1 MIIVAVSLCTTV
13 TVSSVDYVEID
24 GQVTEEGT
32 RAPVEGARVE
42 IYRVQR
48 WRRYSS
54 GWDEVHTLTTDSSGG
69 FTVRLEAN
77 VQHRVVIYHEEGDRV
92 DYVPY
97 GDHLNLDMGEA
108 SLDVEL
114 RRCAEVEVRGL
125 AYFVETTSIPST
137 SIRVAEYES
146 GETILSGGMSLTYG
160 TVGESFTS
168 YLGLPSNVVLAPSGA
183 PFKLYVRSSVGTS
196 RQAITR
202 DLEVE
207 VFADGLDAGERAEID
222 LRSIVLPENIE
233 YVADGT
239 SSLEALLL
247 EKESEGFFLAV
258 ERQRLSRAAGLVAEA
273 EAQMETGSYEDS
285 FTSLREAYI
294 VLTDV
299 RGAVEGMVGDAAR
312 STYTLILF
320 IAVTSFVVS
329 SLVFEAAVLKAACS
343 SAAYFVLLYA
353 LTRLHP
359 GMALV
364 AWGDFVMVAAACIV
378 AVNAAAVIAPALLS
392 SWRGGDGVPMMTLL
406 VPMLSV
412 AKRSLR
418 RRWLRFGLTLISV
431 LMLVASFIS
440 LTSFSSGY
448 GLSFAKRDTGTPQT
462 VGVLIRT
469 PNPPP
474 VKAAAPFSGG
484 EGVAGPTP
492 LGDRLIAW
500 FTEDAEPL
508 YAVPKYVN
516 QPQRQYREAYN
527 PFGRLEGA
535 PVFGVLSVA
544 PSLEAEIN
552 GLDSAVVSGRYL
564 MDGEVN
570 TALISV
576 SLAERLGKTV
586 GDTVNFTSLDR
597 SHVFLIVG
605 LLGDEEFMSVVDLDG
620 EQIIPQKIVELERI
634 EFDGPDYV
642 VEGLVYCDPS
652 EVLVV
657 NQVTGANVSCIW
669 INRINL
675 VFEEGYDVMGFA
687 SSTALNRG
695 FRVWASSAEGVY
707 LAELAGYFQGKGLP
721 ILIPWLIVVL
731 NVVVTMLNS
740 YYERRHDVSIYSSIG
755 MNPSHVSGVFLAEAA
770 VIGVVAGC
778 LGYLLGLGMYKFIYL
793 VTPTLQ
799 VKQKVSA
806 FWSLAAIGM
815 SLSAVLIGGVVALRN
830 STVITPSLRRRW
842 RAERVG
848 GSAEPYRVPVPVHV
862 YEEEVER
869 FIGFLEERLRRAQSG
884 RELATRMIR
893 VTETAEPRGWV
904 ITFNYGTVHATM
916 SGIYTKNTL
925 TVKQGGDGTYHA
937 SFVCEGNEEA
947 ARVTGSLMR
956 KIGLD
961 WGLERAT
968 DTADTKTV

>member
-1 MIIVAVSLCTTV
+1 
-13 TVSSVDYVEID
+13 
-24 GQVTEEGT
+24 
-32 RAPVEGARVE
+32 
-42 IYRVQR
+42 
-48 WRRYSS
+48 
-54 GWDEVHTLTTDSSGG
+54 
-69 FTVRLEAN
+69 
-77 VQHRVVIYHEEGDRV
+77 
-92 DYVPY
+92 
-97 GDHLNLDMGEA
+97 
-108 SLDVEL
+108 
-114 RRCAEVEVRGL
+114 
-125 AYFVETTSIPST
+125 
-137 SIRVAEYES
+137 
-146 GETILSGGMSLTYG
+146 
-160 TVGESFTS
+160 
-168 YLGLPSNVVLAPSGA
+168 
-183 PFKLYVRSSVGTS
+183 
-196 RQAITR
+196 
-202 DLEVE
+202 
-207 VFADGLDAGERAEID
+207 
-222 LRSIVLPENIE
+222 
-233 YVADGT
+233 
-239 SSLEALLL
+239 
-247 EKESEGFFLAV
+247 
-258 ERQRLSRAAGLVAEA
+258 
-273 EAQMETGSYEDS
+273 
-285 FTSLREAYI
+285 
-294 VLTDV
+294 
-299 RGAVEGMVGDAAR
+299 
-312 STYTLILF
+312 
-320 IAVTSFVVS
+320 
-329 SLVFEAAVLKAACS
+329 
-343 SAAYFVLLYA
+343 
-353 LTRLHP
+353 
-359 GMALV
+359 
-364 AWGDFVMVAAACIV
+364 
-378 AVNAAAVIAPALLS
+378 
-392 SWRGGDGVPMMTLL
+392 
-406 VPMLSV
+406 
-412 AKRSLR
+412 
-418 RRWLRFGLTLISV
+418 
-431 LMLVASFIS
+431 
-440 LTSFSSGY
+440 
-448 GLSFAKRDTGTPQT
+448 
-462 VGVLIRT
+462 
-469 PNPPP
+469 
-474 VKAAAPFSGG
+474 
-484 EGVAGPTP
+484 
-492 LGDRLIAW
+492 
-500 FTEDAEPL
+500 
-508 YAVPKYVN
+508 
-516 QPQRQYREAYN
+516 
-527 PFGRLEGA
+527 
-535 PVFGVLSVA
+535 
-544 PSLEAEIN
+544 
-552 GLDSAVVSGRYL
+552 
-564 MDGEVN
+564 
-570 TALISV
+570 
-576 SLAERLGKTV
+576 
-586 GDTVNFTSLDR
+586 VNFTSLDR
-597 SHVFLIVG
+597 SHVLLIVG